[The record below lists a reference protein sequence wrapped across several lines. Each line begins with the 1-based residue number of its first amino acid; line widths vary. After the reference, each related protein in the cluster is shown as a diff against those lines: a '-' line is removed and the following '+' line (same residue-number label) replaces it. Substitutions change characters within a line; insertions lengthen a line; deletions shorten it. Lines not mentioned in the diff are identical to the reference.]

1 MAEINILQSS
11 LYQKDLEKTVN
22 SSNAILQLR
31 NKSVLI
37 TGCNGLICSAL
48 CDVLLKANEILN
60 LNISVFLATR
70 NIGKTKNRFDSFN
83 QQNIHYVEYDATKPF
98 SINDKIDFFIH
109 GASNASPN
117 LFISA
122 PVETMQGNIFGLQ
135 EILNAAVKTNS
146 RVLYISSSEVYGNIQ
161 TTESIKETDSGYLE
175 LLNAHSSYGISK
187 RAAETLCSAYETEYN
202 INFVIARPGHIYGPT
217 ASTSDIR
224 VASQFMYKAASNEN
238 LVLKSEGKQLRS
250 YCYCLDC
257 ASALISILVYGNKGN
272 AYNISNP
279 SSIIT
284 IAEMTSLF
292 AKYSDVKV
300 EFQLPKDLEQKAFN
314 TMSNS
319 SLNSTKLES
328 LGWKN
333 IFSKEEGFEHSIQII
348 KELLK

>member
-1 MAEINILQSS
+1 MAEVNILQSC

-22 SSNAILQLR
+22 ASNAIQQLK
-31 NKSVLI
+31 NKSVLV

-48 CDVLLKANEILN
+48 CDVLLKANDILD
-60 LNISVFLATR
+60 LNISVYLATR
-70 NIGKTKNRFDSFN
+70 NIEKTKKRFSLFN
-83 QQNIHYVEYDATKPF
+83 QNNIHYVEYDATKPF
-98 SINDKIDFFIH
+98 SLNQNIDYLIH
-109 GASNASPN
+109 GASNASPD
-117 LFISA
+117 LFVKA

-187 RAAETLCSAYETEYN
+187 RAAETLCSSYETEYG
-202 INFVIARPGHIYGPT
+202 IDFVIARPGHIYGPT
-217 ASTSDIR
+217 ASQSDIR
-224 VASQFMYKAASNEN
+224 VSSQFMFKAAAGQN
-238 LVLKSEGKQLRS
+238 LVMKSEGKQLRS

-257 ASALISILVYGNKGN
+257 ASALISILVNGKKGN

-279 SSIIT
+279 VSIIT
-284 IAEMTSLF
+284 IAEMTSLL
-292 AKYSDVKV
+292 AEYAGVKV
-300 EFQLPKDLEQKAFN
+300 EFQIPEEIERKAFN

-333 IFSKEEGFEHSIQII
+333 TFTKEEGFEHSVKII
-348 KELLK
+348 KESLT